1 MPSPSPSI
9 STAAVLDHQVPTV
22 PPRQRPTPGA
32 VRPTATDPA
41 VVKRAV
47 KAAALGNAME
57 WFDFGVYSYIAVTLG
72 KVFFPSGNPTAQLL
86 STFGAFA
93 AAFLVRPIG
102 GMVFGPLGDRVGR
115 QKILALTMI
124 MMAAG
129 TFAIGLIPSYAAI
142 GVGAPLLLLAA
153 RLVQGFSTGGE
164 YAGASTFIAEYAP
177 DKRRGFLGSWL
188 EFGTLAGY
196 IGGAG
201 LVTLMTALL
210 SDDAMLS
217 WGWRVPFLI
226 AGPMG
231 IIGLYLRMRLE
242 ETPAFAAEAAKAEAS
257 AAERRAK
264 VPLREMI
271 VGQWKALL
279 LCVALVLVFNVTD
292 YMLLSYMPSYLTS
305 ELKYDETHGLLVV
318 LGVMAL
324 MMIVQP
330 FAGALTDRVG
340 RRPVIAAGCAGF
352 LLLSVPA
359 LLLIRDGSLVAV
371 ALGMGGAGAAA
382 GVLHRGHAGRAA
394 GAVPDAGAV
403 RVAVDRVQRVRV
415 PVRRDDAAGGDGADR
430 GDGEH
435 DDARVL
441 HDGRGRGRRGRRVVH
456 DGVGGAATAGVC
468 AGGVTRP
475 HAQFPAPLF
484 TGVPVTPFARRS
496 PRPLWHRGAGDAPCA
511 QFPAPLCLCLGHPF
525 HLRAGGRR
533 SRSSPRPLM
542 WRGHRFHL
550 RAGGGHSRSSP
561 RPCGHLRA
569 GGGSRAVP
577 RAPVVTC
584 GPVGGLSRSSPRP

>member
-1 MPSPSPSI
+1 MS
-9 STAAVLDHQVPTV
+9 AATVAAPPAPTTRTTREV
-22 PPRQRPTPGA
+22 T
-32 VRPTATDPA
+32 TTDPA
-41 VVKRAV
+41 LVRRAV

-93 AAFLVRPIG
+93 AAFLVRPLG
-102 GMVFGPLGDRVGR
+102 GMVFGPLGDRIGR
-115 QKILALTMI
+115 QKVLALTMI

-129 TFAIGLIPSYAAI
+129 TFAIGLIPSYGTI

-210 SDDAMLS
+210 SSADLVS
-217 WGWRVPFLI
+217 WGWRIPFLI

-242 ETPAFAAEAAKAEAS
+242 ETPAFRAEVEKAEAN
-257 AAERRAK
+257 RPK
-264 VPLREMI
+264 VPLREM
-271 VGQWKALL
+271 VTGQWKALL
-279 LCVALVLVFNVTD
+279 LCMGLVLVFNVTD

-330 FAGALTDRVG
+330 FAGALTDRIG

-352 LLLSVPA
+352 LFLSIPA
-359 LLLIRDGSLVAV
+359 LLLIRQGSLLAV
-371 ALGMGGAGAAA
+371 ALGMGALGLLLVCFTAAMPAALPSLFPTRVRYGSLSIGFNVSVSLFGGTTPLVVTALIGATGNLMMPAYYMMAAA
-382 GVLHRGHAGRAA
+382 VIGGVAVWYMTESAGRPLPGSAP
-394 GAVPDAGAV
+394 AVE
-403 RVAVDRVQRVRV
+403 R
-415 PVRRDDAAGGDGADR
+415 
-430 GDGEH
+430 
-435 DDARVL
+435 
-441 HDGRGRGRRGRRVVH
+441 
-456 DGVGGAATAGVC
+456 TA
-468 AGGVTRP
+468 
-475 HAQFPAPLF
+475 
-484 TGVPVTPFARRS
+484 
-496 PRPLWHRGAGDAPCA
+496 
-511 QFPAPLCLCLGHPF
+511 
-525 HLRAGGRR
+525 
-533 SRSSPRPLM
+533 
-542 WRGHRFHL
+542 
-550 RAGGGHSRSSP
+550 
-561 RPCGHLRA
+561 
-569 GGGSRAVP
+569 
-577 RAPVVTC
+577 
-584 GPVGGLSRSSPRP
+584 

>member
-1 MPSPSPSI
+1 MA
-9 STAAVLDHQVPTV
+9 TATAVSQPLPKPRRATKARDVTV
-22 PPRQRPTPGA
+22 
-32 VRPTATDPA
+32 TDPA
-41 VVKRAV
+41 LVKRAV

-93 AAFLVRPIG
+93 AAFLVRPLG

-115 QKILALTMI
+115 QKVLALTMI

-129 TFAIGLIPSYAAI
+129 TFAIGLIPSYASI

-177 DKRRGFLGSWL
+177 DKKRGFFGSWL

-210 SDDAMLS
+210 SSHDLVA
-217 WGWRVPFLI
+217 WGWRIPFLI

-231 IIGLYLRMRLE
+231 IVGLYLRMRLE
-242 ETPAFAAEAAKAEAS
+242 ETPAFAAEVEKAEA
-257 AAERRAK
+257 ARPK
-264 VPLREMI
+264 VPLREM
-271 VGQWKALL
+271 VAGQWKALL
-279 LCVALVLVFNVTD
+279 LCMGLVLVFNVTD

-352 LLLSVPA
+352 LFLSVPA
-359 LLLIRDGSLVAV
+359 LLLIRQGSLLAV
-371 ALGMGGAGAAA
+371 GLGMGALGLLLVCFTAAMPAALPALFPTRVRYGSLSIGFNVSVSLFGGTTPLVVTALIGVTGNMMMPAYYMMAAA
-382 GVLHRGHAGRAA
+382 VIGGFAVWRMTESAGRPLPGSAPS
-394 GAVPDAGAV
+394 V
-403 RVAVDRVQRVRV
+403 
-415 PVRRDDAAGGDGADR
+415 
-430 GDGEH
+430 E
-435 DDARVL
+435 
-441 HDGRGRGRRGRRVVH
+441 GRR
-456 DGVGGAATAGVC
+456 
-468 AGGVTRP
+468 
-475 HAQFPAPLF
+475 AP
-484 TGVPVTPFARRS
+484 
-496 PRPLWHRGAGDAPCA
+496 
-511 QFPAPLCLCLGHPF
+511 
-525 HLRAGGRR
+525 
-533 SRSSPRPLM
+533 
-542 WRGHRFHL
+542 
-550 RAGGGHSRSSP
+550 
-561 RPCGHLRA
+561 
-569 GGGSRAVP
+569 
-577 RAPVVTC
+577 
-584 GPVGGLSRSSPRP
+584 

>member
-1 MPSPSPSI
+1 MAATAVSPRPKSLRASK
-9 STAAVLDHQVPTV
+9 AQAEPTV
-22 PPRQRPTPGA
+22 
-32 VRPTATDPA
+32 TDPA
-41 VVKRAV
+41 LVKRAV

-93 AAFLVRPIG
+93 AAFLVRPLG
-102 GMVFGPLGDRVGR
+102 GVIFGPLGDRVGR
-115 QKILALTMI
+115 QKVLAVTMI

-129 TFAIGLIPSYAAI
+129 TFAIGLIPSYASI

-177 DKRRGFLGSWL
+177 DKKRGFLGSWL

-210 SDDAMLS
+210 SSDDLLS
-217 WGWRVPFLI
+217 WGWRIPFLI

-242 ETPAFAAEAAKAEAS
+242 ETPAFAAEVEKAETN
-257 AAERRAK
+257 RPK
-264 VPLREMI
+264 VPLREMLA
-271 VGQWKALL
+271 GQWQSLL
-279 LCVALVLVFNVTD
+279 LCVGLVLVFNVTD
-292 YMLLSYMPSYLTS
+292 YMLLSYMPSFLTS

-352 LLLSVPA
+352 LFLSIPA
-359 LLLIRDGSLVAV
+359 LLLIRQGSLLAV
-371 ALGMGGAGAAA
+371 ALGMGALGLLLVCFTAAMPAALPALFPTRVRYGSLSIGFNVSVSLFGGTTPLVVTALIGATGNLMMPAYYMMAAA
-382 GVLHRGHAGRAA
+382 VIGGFAVWRMSESAGRPLP
-394 GAVPDAGAV
+394 GSPPAVEAE
-403 RVAVDRVQRVRV
+403 Q
-415 PVRRDDAAGGDGADR
+415 
-430 GDGEH
+430 
-435 DDARVL
+435 
-441 HDGRGRGRRGRRVVH
+441 
-456 DGVGGAATAGVC
+456 
-468 AGGVTRP
+468 
-475 HAQFPAPLF
+475 
-484 TGVPVTPFARRS
+484 
-496 PRPLWHRGAGDAPCA
+496 
-511 QFPAPLCLCLGHPF
+511 
-525 HLRAGGRR
+525 
-533 SRSSPRPLM
+533 
-542 WRGHRFHL
+542 
-550 RAGGGHSRSSP
+550 
-561 RPCGHLRA
+561 
-569 GGGSRAVP
+569 
-577 RAPVVTC
+577 
-584 GPVGGLSRSSPRP
+584 

>member
-371 ALGMGGAGAAA
+371 ALGMGALGLLLVCFTAAMPAALPALFPTRVRYGSLSIGFNVSVSLFGGTTPLVVTALIGATGNMMMPAYYMMAAA
-382 GVLHRGHAGRAA
+382 VVGGVAVWFMTESAGRPLPGSA
-394 GAVPDAGAV
+394 
-403 RVAVDRVQRVRV
+403 
-415 PVRRDDAAGGDGADR
+415 
-430 GDGEH
+430 
-435 DDARVL
+435 
-441 HDGRGRGRRGRRVVH
+441 
-456 DGVGGAATAGVC
+456 
-468 AGGVTRP
+468 
-475 HAQFPAPLF
+475 PAE
-484 TGVPVTPFARRS
+484 
-496 PRPLWHRGAGDAPCA
+496 
-511 QFPAPLCLCLGHPF
+511 
-525 HLRAGGRR
+525 
-533 SRSSPRPLM
+533 
-542 WRGHRFHL
+542 
-550 RAGGGHSRSSP
+550 
-561 RPCGHLRA
+561 
-569 GGGSRAVP
+569 
-577 RAPVVTC
+577 
-584 GPVGGLSRSSPRP
+584 

>member
-1 MPSPSPSI
+1 MATATAVTPSTRTATSP
-9 STAAVLDHQVPTV
+9 ALAPTV
-22 PPRQRPTPGA
+22 
-32 VRPTATDPA
+32 TDPA
-41 VVKRAV
+41 LVKRAV

-72 KVFFPSGNPTAQLL
+72 KVFFPSGSPTAQLL

-93 AAFLVRPIG
+93 AAFLVRPLG

-115 QKILALTMI
+115 QKVLAVTMI

-129 TFAIGLIPSYAAI
+129 TFAIGLIPSYATI

-177 DKRRGFLGSWL
+177 DKKRGFFGSWL

-210 SDDAMLS
+210 SADDLTS
-217 WGWRVPFLI
+217 WGWRIPFLI

-242 ETPAFAAEAAKAEAS
+242 ETPAFAAEAEKSEES
-257 AAERRAK
+257 RPK

-271 VGQWKALL
+271 TGQWRALL
-279 LCVALVLVFNVTD
+279 LCMALVLVFNVTD

-352 LLLSVPA
+352 LCLSVPA
-359 LLLIRDGSLVAV
+359 LLLIRQGSLLAV
-371 ALGMGGAGAAA
+371 ALGMGALGLLLVCFTAAMPAALPALFPTRVRYGSLSIGFNISVSLFGGTTPLAVTALIGATGNLMMPAYYMMAAA
-382 GVLHRGHAGRAA
+382 VIGGFAA
-394 GAVPDAGAV
+394 WLMA
-403 RVAVDRVQRVRV
+403 
-415 PVRRDDAAGGDGADR
+415 
-430 GDGEH
+430 E
-435 DDARVL
+435 
-441 HDGRGRGRRGRRVVH
+441 
-456 DGVGGAATAGVC
+456 TAGQPLP
-468 AGGVTRP
+468 GS
-475 HAQFPAPLF
+475 APS
-484 TGVPVTPFARRS
+484 VEA
-496 PRPLWHRGAGDAPCA
+496 PR
-511 QFPAPLCLCLGHPF
+511 
-525 HLRAGGRR
+525 
-533 SRSSPRPLM
+533 
-542 WRGHRFHL
+542 
-550 RAGGGHSRSSP
+550 
-561 RPCGHLRA
+561 
-569 GGGSRAVP
+569 
-577 RAPVVTC
+577 
-584 GPVGGLSRSSPRP
+584 

>member
-1 MPSPSPSI
+1 MATATAVSPSLPKPRRA
-9 STAAVLDHQVPTV
+9 TKARDVTV
-22 PPRQRPTPGA
+22 
-32 VRPTATDPA
+32 TDPA
-41 VVKRAV
+41 LVKRAV

-93 AAFLVRPIG
+93 AAFLVRPLG

-115 QKILALTMI
+115 QKVLALTMI

-129 TFAIGLIPSYAAI
+129 TFAIGLIPSYASI

-177 DKRRGFLGSWL
+177 DKKRGFFGSWL

-201 LVTLMTALL
+201 LVTVMTALL
-210 SDDAMLS
+210 SSQDLLS

-242 ETPAFAAEAAKAEAS
+242 ETPAFAAEVEKAEA
-257 AAERRAK
+257 ARPK
-264 VPLREMI
+264 VPLREM
-271 VGQWKALL
+271 VAGQWKALL
-279 LCVALVLVFNVTD
+279 LCMGLVLVFNVTD

-352 LLLSVPA
+352 LFLSIPA
-359 LLLIRDGSLVAV
+359 VLLIREGSLLAV
-371 ALGMGGAGAAA
+371 GLGMGALGLLLVCFTAAMPAALPALFPTRVRYGSLSIGFNVSVSLFGGTTPLVVTALIGATGNMMMPAYYMMAAA
-382 GVLHRGHAGRAA
+382 VVGGFAVWRMSESAGRPLPGSAPS
-394 GAVPDAGAV
+394 V
-403 RVAVDRVQRVRV
+403 
-415 PVRRDDAAGGDGADR
+415 
-430 GDGEH
+430 E
-435 DDARVL
+435 AR
-441 HDGRGRGRRGRRVVH
+441 
-456 DGVGGAATAGVC
+456 
-468 AGGVTRP
+468 
-475 HAQFPAPLF
+475 QAP
-484 TGVPVTPFARRS
+484 
-496 PRPLWHRGAGDAPCA
+496 
-511 QFPAPLCLCLGHPF
+511 
-525 HLRAGGRR
+525 
-533 SRSSPRPLM
+533 
-542 WRGHRFHL
+542 
-550 RAGGGHSRSSP
+550 
-561 RPCGHLRA
+561 
-569 GGGSRAVP
+569 
-577 RAPVVTC
+577 
-584 GPVGGLSRSSPRP
+584 

>member
-1 MPSPSPSI
+1 MATATAVTPSLTVPGPLR
-9 STAAVLDHQVPTV
+9 AAPAPTV
-22 PPRQRPTPGA
+22 
-32 VRPTATDPA
+32 TDPA
-41 VVKRAV
+41 LVKRAV

-72 KVFFPSGNPTAQLL
+72 KVFFPSGSPTAQLL

-93 AAFLVRPIG
+93 AAFLVRPLG

-115 QKILALTMI
+115 QKVLAVTMI

-129 TFAIGLIPSYAAI
+129 TFAIGLIPSYATI
-142 GVGAPLLLLAA
+142 GVGAPVLLLAA

-177 DKRRGFLGSWL
+177 DKKRGFFGSWL

-210 SDDAMLS
+210 SDGDLTS
-217 WGWRVPFLI
+217 WGWRIPFLI

-242 ETPAFAAEAAKAEAS
+242 ETPAFAAEAEKAES
-257 AAERRAK
+257 SRPK

-271 VGQWKALL
+271 TGQWQALL
-279 LCVALVLVFNVTD
+279 LCMALVLVFNVTD

-318 LGVMAL
+318 LAVMTL

-352 LLLSVPA
+352 LFLSVPA
-359 LLLIRDGSLVAV
+359 VLLIRQGGLPAV
-371 ALGMGGAGAAA
+371 GLGMGALGLLLVCFTAAMPAALPALFPTRVRYGCLSIGFNISVSLFGGTTPLVVTALIGATGNMMMPAYYMMAAA
-382 GVLHRGHAGRAA
+382 VIGGFAA
-394 GAVPDAGAV
+394 W
-403 RVAVDRVQRVRV
+403 RMT
-415 PVRRDDAAGGDGADR
+415 
-430 GDGEH
+430 E
-435 DDARVL
+435 
-441 HDGRGRGRRGRRVVH
+441 
-456 DGVGGAATAGVC
+456 TAGKPLPGSAPSVE
-468 AGGVTRP
+468 
-475 HAQFPAPLF
+475 APL
-484 TGVPVTPFARRS
+484 
-496 PRPLWHRGAGDAPCA
+496 
-511 QFPAPLCLCLGHPF
+511 
-525 HLRAGGRR
+525 
-533 SRSSPRPLM
+533 
-542 WRGHRFHL
+542 
-550 RAGGGHSRSSP
+550 
-561 RPCGHLRA
+561 
-569 GGGSRAVP
+569 
-577 RAPVVTC
+577 
-584 GPVGGLSRSSPRP
+584 

>member
-1 MPSPSPSI
+1 MSAASVTASPSLSLAKN
-9 STAAVLDHQVPTV
+9 SDPTV
-22 PPRQRPTPGA
+22 
-32 VRPTATDPA
+32 TDPA
-41 VVKRAV
+41 LVRRAV

-72 KVFFPSGNPTAQLL
+72 KVFFPTGNPTAQLL

-93 AAFLVRPIG
+93 AAFLVRPLG

-115 QKILALTMI
+115 QKVLAITMI
-124 MMAAG
+124 MMAVG
-129 TFAIGLIPSYAAI
+129 TFAIGLIPSYAVI

-201 LVTLMTALL
+201 LVTLMTVLL
-210 SDDAMLS
+210 SPDDLTA
-217 WGWRVPFLI
+217 WGWRIPFLI

-242 ETPAFAAEAAKAEAS
+242 ETPAFAAQAEQAARAGKAG
-257 AAERRAK
+257 AARRK
-264 VPLREMI
+264 VRVREM
-271 VGQWKALL
+271 VTGQWKAML
-279 LCVALVLVFNVTD
+279 LCVALVLVYNVTD

-352 LLLSVPA
+352 LALSVPA
-359 LLLIRDGSLVAV
+359 LLLIREGSLAAV
-371 ALGMGGAGAAA
+371 ALGMGALGLLLVCFTASMPAALPALFPTRVRYGSLSIGFNVSVSLFGGTTPLVVTALIGATGNVMMPAYYMMAAA
-382 GVLHRGHAGRAA
+382 VI
-394 GAVPDAGAV
+394 
-403 RVAVDRVQRVRV
+403 
-415 PVRRDDAAGGDGADR
+415 
-430 GDGEH
+430 
-435 DDARVL
+435 
-441 HDGRGRGRRGRRVVH
+441 
-456 DGVGGAATAGVC
+456 GGAAVWFMAESAG
-468 AGGVTRP
+468 
-475 HAQFPAPLF
+475 
-484 TGVPVTPFARRS
+484 
-496 PRPLWHRGAGDAPCA
+496 RPLPGSPPSVEQPAG
-511 QFPAPLCLCLGHPF
+511 
-525 HLRAGGRR
+525 
-533 SRSSPRPLM
+533 
-542 WRGHRFHL
+542 
-550 RAGGGHSRSSP
+550 
-561 RPCGHLRA
+561 
-569 GGGSRAVP
+569 
-577 RAPVVTC
+577 
-584 GPVGGLSRSSPRP
+584 

>member
-1 MPSPSPSI
+1 MAVAPAVTPHPK
-9 STAAVLDHQVPTV
+9 TQRAAQAPTDV
-22 PPRQRPTPGA
+22 T
-32 VRPTATDPA
+32 VVDPA
-41 VVKRAV
+41 LVRRAV

-72 KVFFPSGNPTAQLL
+72 KVFFPSGSPTAQLL

-93 AAFLVRPIG
+93 AAFLVRPLG

-115 QKILALTMI
+115 QKVLAVTMI

-129 TFAIGLIPSYAAI
+129 TFAIGLIPSYGSI

-177 DKRRGFLGSWL
+177 DKRRGFFGSWL

-210 SDDAMLS
+210 SSADLLS
-217 WGWRVPFLI
+217 WGWRIPFLI

-231 IIGLYLRMRLE
+231 VIGLYLRMRLE
-242 ETPAFAAEAAKAEAS
+242 ETPAFAAEVEKAEAQ
-257 AAERRAK
+257 RPK
-264 VPLREMI
+264 VPLREM
-271 VGQWKALL
+271 VAGQWRALL
-279 LCVALVLVFNVTD
+279 LCVGLVLVFNVTD

-330 FAGALTDRVG
+330 FAGALSDRVG

-359 LLLIRDGSLVAV
+359 LLLIRQGSLLAV
-371 ALGMGGAGAAA
+371 ALGMGALGLLLVCFTAAMPAALPALFPTRVRYGSLSIGFNVSVSLFGGTTPLVVTALIGATGNMMMPAYYMMAAA
-382 GVLHRGHAGRAA
+382 VVGGFAVWRMSESAGRPLPGSAPAVA
-394 GAVPDAGAV
+394 G
-403 RVAVDRVQRVRV
+403 R
-415 PVRRDDAAGGDGADR
+415 
-430 GDGEH
+430 E
-435 DDARVL
+435 
-441 HDGRGRGRRGRRVVH
+441 
-456 DGVGGAATAGVC
+456 
-468 AGGVTRP
+468 
-475 HAQFPAPLF
+475 AP
-484 TGVPVTPFARRS
+484 TISRS
-496 PRPLWHRGAGDAPCA
+496 
-511 QFPAPLCLCLGHPF
+511 APLC
-525 HLRAGGRR
+525 
-533 SRSSPRPLM
+533 
-542 WRGHRFHL
+542 
-550 RAGGGHSRSSP
+550 
-561 RPCGHLRA
+561 
-569 GGGSRAVP
+569 
-577 RAPVVTC
+577 
-584 GPVGGLSRSSPRP
+584 